1 MLEANGLPIMFK
13 DISTNAMNLNLSSIN
28 SIAFSN
34 YLYIDIK

>member
-1 MLEANGLPIMFK
+1 MLEANGLLIMFK
-13 DISTNAMNLNLSSIN
+13 DISTNAMNLNLSIIN